1 MAGNGSAP
9 WKGGAMDD
17 HERRATTLEPNATSV
32 AGPGRLEELDE
43 SQCLTLLHTQRIGR
57 LAVFHA
63 GQVHVFPVNFTM
75 AGRAIGIRTALGTKL
90 EGADFRP
97 VAFEVDDIDQSGR
110 VGWSVVAKGVAQRVE
125 DALDPVSSALASEH
139 LRPWAPGRRECLLA
153 IHDPRLTGRR
163 VSRVGVSNGGTDLG
177 RRLRARREELGC
189 SVAEVA
195 AEAGMAPEYLEHLE
209 HEIVVP
215 RIEQLM
221 ALAEVL
227 RTSLAELTG
236 YRPD

>member
-1 MAGNGSAP
+1 
-9 WKGGAMDD
+9 MDD
-17 HERRATTLEPNATSV
+17 NGPGATRTEPAEVAV
-32 AGPGRLEELDE
+32 AGPGRLEELDDG
-43 SQCLTLLHTQRIGR
+43 QCLTLLHTQRVGR

-97 VAFEVDDIDQSGR
+97 VAFEVDDIDQAGR

-125 DALDPVSSALASEH
+125 DALDPVSVALGAEQ
-139 LRPWAPGRRECLLA
+139 LRPWASGRHECLLA

-163 VSRVGVSNGGTDLG
+163 ISRVGVSAGGTDLG

-189 SVAEVA
+189 SIAEVA
-195 AEAGMAPEYLEHLE
+195 AEAGMAPEHLQHLE
-209 HEIVVP
+209 HDVVVP
-215 RIEQLM
+215 RIEQLL

-227 RTSLAELTG
+227 RTSVAELTG